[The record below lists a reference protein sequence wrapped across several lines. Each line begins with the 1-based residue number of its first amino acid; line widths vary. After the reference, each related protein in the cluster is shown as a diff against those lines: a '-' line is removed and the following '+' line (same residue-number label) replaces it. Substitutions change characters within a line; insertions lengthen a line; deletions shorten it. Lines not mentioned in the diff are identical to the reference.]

1 MLVREVTTRK
11 IRRVG
16 LPLKRTGRLE
26 VGGDGDLDIEID
38 TETENAP
45 RHRDIYIYISLATA
59 ARSTNVFFFII
70 PKTLHAKTNID
81 AQSYLGLLSRYPHYI
96 KYKTEDPAFGW
107 QLCERSQ
114 AGAYSGFE
122 W

>member
-59 ARSTNVFFFII
+59 ARSR
-70 PKTLHAKTNID
+70 P
-81 AQSYLGLLSRYPHYI
+81 AQSPTFFLSFPKRYTQ
-96 KYKTEDPAFGW
+96 KQT
-107 QLCERSQ
+107 
-114 AGAYSGFE
+114 
-122 W
+122 